1 MSQDLTTSNDIQTAE
16 NSTDKPQ
23 KKLFITT
30 HGCQMNE
37 YDSSRMRDLLGESH
51 DMVTTDDPNEADV
64 LLVNTCSIREK
75 AQEKLFHQLGRWK
88 RLKDKKP
95 DVIIGV
101 GGCVASQ
108 EGGAIAKRAPFVDL
122 VFGPQTLHR
131 LPEMIETPRKDGA
144 VVVDISFPEIE
155 KFDKLPEPVA
165 DGVSAFVSVM
175 EGCSKYCS
183 FCVVPYTRGEEV
195 SRPTADVLVEVAQL
209 AQQGV
214 REVNLLGQNVNAY
227 RGETEDGHVVDL
239 AELISYVANIEG
251 IDRIRYTTS
260 HPVEFSDSLIQA
272 YKDIPELVSHIHLP
286 VQSGS
291 DRILMAM
298 KRGHTVLEYKSKLR
312 ALKKI
317 RPNISFSSDFI
328 VGFPGETEKDFEN
341 TMNLIQD
348 MHFDMSFSFV
358 YSARP
363 GTPAADLVDDTPEEL
378 KKQRLKI
385 LQDRINQQSFSIS
398 RQMVGNIERVLV
410 TGYSKKD
417 PGQLSG
423 RTENNRVVNFRC
435 DNADLISHFV
445 DIEIKEALPN
455 SLRGEMVGNELDG
468 TLRANNIP
476 AEPTES

>member
-1 MSQDLTTSNDIQTAE
+1 MDKKPHSPVTSTALSANNADTETATKRLYIQ
-16 NSTDKPQ
+16 
-23 KKLFITT
+23 T

-37 YDSSRMRDLLGESH
+37 YDSARMQDLLGSSH
-51 DMVTTDDPNEADV
+51 NMVPTDNPDDADV

-88 RLKDKKP
+88 HLKAKNP

-108 EGGAIAKRAPFVDL
+108 EGDAIAKRAPHVDL
-122 VFGPQTLHR
+122 IFGPQTLHR
-131 LPEMIETPRKDGA
+131 LPEMIETPKDNGA

-155 KFDKLPEPVA
+155 KFDNLPEPEA

-175 EGCSKYCS
+175 EGCSKYCT

-195 SRPTADVLVEVAQL
+195 SRPVADVLQEVAHL
-209 AQQGV
+209 AGQGV

-227 RGETEDGHVVDL
+227 RGAYEESGDSVADL
-239 AELISYVANIEG
+239 AELIALVAKIEG
-251 IDRIRYTTS
+251 IDRIRFTTS
-260 HPVEFSDSLIQA
+260 HPVEFTESLIQA
-272 YKDIPELVSHIHLP
+272 YEEIPALVSHLHLP

-312 ALKKI
+312 KI
-317 RPNISFSSDFI
+317 QKLRPNMSFSSDFI
-328 VGFPGETEKDFEN
+328 VGFPGETEQDFEA

-348 MHFDMSFSFV
+348 MAFDTSFSFI
-358 YSARP
+358 YSPRP
-363 GTPAADLVDDTPEEL
+363 GTPAADLSDETPESV
-378 KKQRLKI
+378 KKARLKI
-385 LQDRINQQSFSIS
+385 LQSRIVAQAQNIS
-398 RQMVGNIERVLV
+398 RRMVGNVERILV

-435 DNADLISHFV
+435 DQAELIGHFADIR
-445 DIEIKEALPN
+445 IEEALPN
-455 SLRGEMVGNELDG
+455 SLRGVMVSSELD
-468 TLRANNIP
+468 
-476 AEPTES
+476 PT